1 MRRFIAEIEN
11 GKVVLDDERRH
22 HAKVIRFE
30 IGEKIEVVTRGG
42 EVFEAVVDSIE
53 PLSFSSVKK
62 LTDFTREL
70 PYKLVLFAPLLKG
83 SKFDFIIQKAT
94 ELGVTSIVP
103 YISSRTIVRLN
114 KDEFNKK
121 KVRYQKIIEE
131 AVEQSNRDFIPTLTD
146 LYTFK
151 ALASISF
158 DKAFIAYEEE
168 SLKST
173 LIPNDYH
180 PKKNDIVVVLIGPE
194 GGFSEE
200 EVEYIKRSHYE
211 CISLGKRILK
221 AETAVV
227 YLLSVLAYKGEQI

>member
-1 MRRFIAEIEN
+1 MRRFIAEIGN
-11 GKVVLDDERRH
+11 GRVVLDDERRR
-22 HAKVIRFE
+22 HAKVIRLE
-30 IGEKIEVVTRGG
+30 IGEKVEIVTRGG
-42 EVFEAVVDSIE
+42 EVYEVIVDSLE
-53 PLSFSSVKK
+53 PLTFSNVKK
-62 LTDFTREL
+62 LTGFTREL

-83 SKFDFIIQKAT
+83 DKFDFIIQKAT

-103 YISSRTIVRLN
+103 YTSSRTIVRLN
-114 KDEFNKK
+114 KDDFNKK
-121 KVRYQKIIEE
+121 RLRYQKIIEE

-146 LYTFK
+146 LYSFQ

-173 LIPNDYH
+173 MIPSDYY